1 LHKSTFWY
9 TQSMKQKI
17 LVTGWAGFIGSNFLN
32 IFVPQYP
39 DIDFINIDLLTYAG
53 DMSNIVI
60 EVQSAQNYF
69 FEKVD
74 IRDIAA
80 LERIYTKYQPTDS
93 IHFAAETHV
102 DKSIENPCIFT
113 ETNVLGTQNLLECHR
128 KFQLQRFHLIS
139 TDEVYGDI
147 PDGGLFTEESLL
159 RPSNPY
165 SSSKASSEMLVHAYA
180 RTFWLNTVITRCSN
194 NYWPHQDSSK
204 LIPYFIQLLRNNQPV
219 TLYGDGSHIRDWL
232 FVEDHCEAIWKVFC
246 EAHKGAIYN
255 IWGNNERSNL
265 EIARMLIQML
275 WKTEDLITFI
285 EDRKWHDKRYALD
298 ASKLQSDLGWS
309 PQVSFSEGISCTI
322 QYYLNH

>member
-1 LHKSTFWY
+1 
-9 TQSMKQKI
+9 
-17 LVTGWAGFIGSNFLN
+17 
-32 IFVPQYP
+32 
-39 DIDFINIDLLTYAG
+39 
-53 DMSNIVI
+53 MSNIVI

-180 RTFWLNTVITRCSN
+180 RTF
-194 NYWPHQDSSK
+194 
-204 LIPYFIQLLRNNQPV
+204 
-219 TLYGDGSHIRDWL
+219 
-232 FVEDHCEAIWKVFC
+232 
-246 EAHKGAIYN
+246 
-255 IWGNNERSNL
+255 
-265 EIARMLIQML
+265 
-275 WKTEDLITFI
+275 
-285 EDRKWHDKRYALD
+285 
-298 ASKLQSDLGWS
+298 
-309 PQVSFSEGISCTI
+309 
-322 QYYLNH
+322 